1 METGVTRPRDREP
14 AGSPATTIRVSN
26 GGIRLAKVLFTISAS
41 VFMKDTDSQ
50 VSFLI
55 MLLSGLGSE

>member
-1 METGVTRPRDREP
+1 METGVTRPQDGEP

-41 VFMKDTDSQ
+41 VFMKDTDS
-50 VSFLI
+50 
-55 MLLSGLGSE
+55 